1 MSSARL
7 SLSCKVLSLVRNLKK
22 SSGGSLAVGNA
33 SSSEKRVLGEGADD
47 DGLLISAEEFVRFV
61 GGEYEAAEAAQGRL
75 RKVLTLAEEKEG
87 VTLEAAFAALDKAR
101 SRWEYK
107 LWLSPPRQSNG
118 HN

>member
-1 MSSARL
+1 MSPARL

-61 GGEYEAAEAAQGRL
+61 GASTR
-75 RKVLTLAEEKEG
+75 
-87 VTLEAAFAALDKAR
+87 
-101 SRWEYK
+101 
-107 LWLSPPRQSNG
+107 PPRLLRVACERS
-118 HN
+118 